1 MTLSPLFSFIV
12 PCPLLERTQ
21 EGVGEGQVLHY
32 HTIAL
37 LVSMA
42 RPLCIEFPGALYH
55 VTSRGNDRADIY
67 LGDEDRQAFL
77 DVLGEVCQR
86 MQWVCYA
93 CCLMTNHYR
102 LVVETQAGNLSKGM
116 RQVHGV
122 YTQRFNRC
130 HGRVGYVFQ
139 GG

>member
-12 PCPLLERTQ
+12 PRPLLERTQ

-32 HTIAL
+32 HIIAL
-37 LVSMA
+37 PVSMA
-42 RPLCIEFPGALYH
+42 RPLRIKFPGALYH
-55 VTSRGNDRADIY
+55 ITSRGNDRADIY

-93 CCLMTNHYR
+93 YCLITN
-102 LVVETQAGNLSKGM
+102 
-116 RQVHGV
+116 
-122 YTQRFNRC
+122 
-130 HGRVGYVFQ
+130 
-139 GG
+139 